1 MTMKLQKVKTRDIE
15 TSYIDT
21 GSGPPLLMIMGMA
34 GIIEYWVL
42 NNLRNL
48 SSSFRVI
55 AYNNRG
61 MGETSSGSAPF
72 SMEEFAR
79 DALELMNAL
88 AIDRAH
94 VLGWSMGSSV
104 AQELV
109 LRNPERVDRLVLY
122 GSSCGGKEAI
132 HAPKE
137 ILKKLFDTE
146 SSPKKLTEFALQ
158 LMVPSWWLE
167 ENPSFARGFL
177 SRPMSVYLKNLPA
190 VRKQIKAIK
199 EWPGSYNR
207 LSEIKNRTLVITGD
221 EDIVIP
227 PENSSLLAEMIEN
240 SSLKTVKGGGHGM
253 LYQYP
258 DLFVDM
264 VTSFLK
270 E

>member
-21 GSGPPLLMIMGMA
+21 GNGPPLLMIMGMA

-61 MGETSSGSAPF
+61 MGETSSGSTSF
-72 SMEEFAR
+72 SIEEFAR

-94 VLGWSMGSSV
+94 VLGWSMGSFI

-122 GSSCGGKEAI
+122 GSSCGC
-132 HAPKE
+132 
-137 ILKKLFDTE
+137 LLYT
-146 SSPKKLTEFALQ
+146 SPS
-158 LMVPSWWLE
+158 P
-167 ENPSFARGFL
+167 R
-177 SRPMSVYLKNLPA
+177 
-190 VRKQIKAIK
+190 
-199 EWPGSYNR
+199 
-207 LSEIKNRTLVITGD
+207 D
-221 EDIVIP
+221 
-227 PENSSLLAEMIEN
+227 
-240 SSLKTVKGGGHGM
+240 
-253 LYQYP
+253 
-258 DLFVDM
+258 
-264 VTSFLK
+264 
-270 E
+270 